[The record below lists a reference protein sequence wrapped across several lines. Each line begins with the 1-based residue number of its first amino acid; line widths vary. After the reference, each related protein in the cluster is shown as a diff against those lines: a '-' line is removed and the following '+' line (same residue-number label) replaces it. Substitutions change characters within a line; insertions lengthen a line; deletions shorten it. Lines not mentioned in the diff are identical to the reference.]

1 MPPIISEKAAT
12 FAHGPN
18 INIVPEPRTAI
29 GVGEPE
35 IRDSMKSEEIMLL
48 SSEVAR
54 SGSFQHLEQT
64 QTLDKRA

>member
-12 FAHGPN
+12 FA
-18 INIVPEPRTAI
+18 VPEPRTAI
-29 GVGEPE
+29 GVEEPE